1 MTAGV
6 FPGPSP
12 AARGIAF
19 RDTPPKIR
27 ELSRLDRSLKIVT
40 DNAVPDT
47 AAQALAG
54 AGTGHQETSAVSLP
68 DRVEIVEVGLRDGLQ
83 IESEFVPTDTKAEI
97 LNALIDA
104 GVRHFEATS
113 FVSPR
118 AVPQMRDAEEVL
130 EKVRKRPGV
139 VLGALAPNR
148 KGVDNALRSK
158 ADEIVVF
165 LSATESHNTKNLN
178 RPVEQSLRDIEE
190 IAERLKGHPIKRK
203 GAIAVAFGCPFEG
216 DVDLERIRTIFA
228 HFARLGFGAV
238 TLGDTTGMATPRL
251 VRRTVEALRA
261 DHPDVKISLH
271 FHNTRGIGLV
281 NVVEGLR
288 AGVTSYESSLAG
300 LGGCPFA
307 PGATGNICTEDLV
320 YLLDEMG
327 VDSGIDLR
335 ALIKVAQRLEQVIGR
350 NLPGQL
356 MKAGPRL
363 HLHDYGGAV
372 GAVG

>member
-1 MTAGV
+1 M
-6 FPGPSP
+6 
-12 AARGIAF
+12 
-19 RDTPPKIR
+19 
-27 ELSRLDRSLKIVT
+27 T
-40 DNAVPDT
+40 DNAVPDIDPQAFADT
-47 AAQALAG
+47 AAGQ
-54 AGTGHQETSAVSLP
+54 QETSAVSLP
-68 DRVEIVEVGLRDGLQ
+68 DRVEIVEVGMRDGLQ
-83 IESEFVPTDTKAEI
+83 IESEFVPTDTKVDI

-118 AVPQMRDAEEVL
+118 AVPQLRDAQEVL
-130 EKVRKRPGV
+130 DQVRRRPGV

-148 KGVDNALRSK
+148 KGVENALRSK

-190 IAERLKGHPIKRK
+190 IAERLQGHPIKRK

-216 DVDLERIRTIFA
+216 DVDLERIRAIFGR
-228 HFARLGFGAV
+228 FVRLGFDAV
-238 TLGDTTGMATPRL
+238 TLGDTTGMATPGL
-251 VRRTVEALRA
+251 VRRTVETLRA
-261 DHPDVKISLH
+261 DHPDTKISLH

-335 ALIKVAQRLEQVIGR
+335 ALIKVAQRLENVIGR
-350 NLPGQL
+350 SLPGQL

-363 HLHDYGGAV
+363 NLHDYGGAV
-372 GAVG
+372 GAIG

>member
-1 MTAGV
+1 M
-6 FPGPSP
+6 
-12 AARGIAF
+12 
-19 RDTPPKIR
+19 
-27 ELSRLDRSLKIVT
+27 
-40 DNAVPDT
+40 
-47 AAQALAG
+47 
-54 AGTGHQETSAVSLP
+54 SLP
-68 DRVEIVEVGLRDGLQ
+68 DRVEIVEVGMRDGLQ

-190 IAERLKGHPIKRK
+190 IAERLKDHPIKRK

-228 HFARLGFGAV
+228 QFARLGFDAV